1 MRGRL
6 IAWGSVAAVALAGCS
21 SPDISPI
28 DSAIPTPSG
37 PVASRSLPPVTH
49 RWSVTN
55 VKCPELTVAA
65 AQQFKVGGKGA
76 VTRSSGSEDFSKIV
90 ECRWG
95 PEDRSAISVTARLA
109 VWANQAGADAGWQ
122 TVSTT
127 LVKPESLAGVGEEAF
142 VSQPLDR
149 RGIQVDVRTGN
160 AYATIHLVPA
170 TGAAGGDAELHE
182 AAAAIAG
189 DIIDELVPA

>member
-1 MRGRL
+1 MRGQL
-6 IAWGSVAAVALAGCS
+6 IAWGLVAAAALAGCS
-21 SPDISPI
+21 SPDVSGI
-28 DSAIPTPSG
+28 DSTIPTPSG

-49 RWSVTN
+49 TWSVAN

-65 AQQFKVGGKGA
+65 AQPLKVGGKGTE
-76 VTRSSGSEDFSKIV
+76 TRSSGSADFSRIL

-95 PEDRSAISVTARLA
+95 PEDRSATSVTAKLS

-127 LVKPESLAGVGEEAF
+127 LVKPEPLAGVGEEAF
-142 VSQPLDR
+142 VSQPLDL

-170 TGAAGGDAELHE
+170 SGGDAGLRE
-182 AAAAIAG
+182 AASAIAG

>member
-6 IAWGSVAAVALAGCS
+6 ITWGLGAAAILAGCS
-21 SPDISPI
+21 SPDVPPVVST
-28 DSAIPTPSG
+28 IPTPSG
-37 PVASRSLPPVTH
+37 PVASRSLPSATH
-49 RWSVTN
+49 KWSVAD

-65 AQQFKVGGKGA
+65 AQQLKVAGKGTEA
-76 VTRSSGSEDFSKIV
+76 RSSGSEDFSKIV

-95 PEDRSAISVTARLA
+95 PEDRSAVSVTAKLS
-109 VWANQAGADAGWQ
+109 VWANQTGADAGWQ

-127 LVKPESLAGVGEEAF
+127 LVKPEPLAGIGEEAF
-142 VSQPLDR
+142 VSEPLDL

-160 AYATIHLVPA
+160 AYATIHLVPS
-170 TGAAGGDAELHE
+170 TGAAGGDAELRE

>member
-1 MRGRL
+1 MKVRL
-6 IAWGSVAAVALAGCS
+6 IAWGLVAAAALAGCS
-21 SPDISPI
+21 SPEIPPI
-28 DSAIPTPSG
+28 DSTIPPPSG

-49 RWSVTN
+49 MWSVAS

-65 AQQFKVGGKGA
+65 AQRLKVGGRGTE
-76 VTRSSGSEDFSKIV
+76 TRSSGSENFSKIV

-95 PEDRSAISVTARLA
+95 PEDRSGISVTAKLS

-122 TVSTT
+122 IVSTA
-127 LVKPESLAGVGEEAF
+127 LVKPEPLAGVGEEAF
-142 VSQPLDR
+142 ASQPLDLL
-149 RGIQVDVRTGN
+149 GVQVDVRTGN

-170 TGAAGGDAELHE
+170 AGAAGGDAELRE

>member
-6 IAWGSVAAVALAGCS
+6 IVCGLAATAVLAGCS
-21 SPDISPI
+21 RPDIGPI
-28 DSAIPTPSG
+28 DSTIPTPSG

-49 RWSVTN
+49 KWSVAD

-65 AQQFKVGGKGA
+65 AQRLRVGGKGTE
-76 VTRSSGSEDFSKIV
+76 TRSSGSDGFSKIV

-95 PEDRSAISVTARLA
+95 PEDRSGTSVTAKLS

-122 TVSTT
+122 AVATA
-127 LVKPESLAGVGEEAF
+127 LVKPEPLAGVGEEAF
-142 VSQPLDR
+142 VSAPLDL
-149 RGIQVDVRTGN
+149 RGVQVDVRTGN

-170 TGAAGGDAELHE
+170 TGDNAEVRE

-189 DIIDELVPA
+189 DVIDELVPA

>member
-6 IAWGSVAAVALAGCS
+6 IAWGLAASAALAGCS
-21 SPDISPI
+21 SPDVSGI
-28 DSAIPTPSG
+28 DSTIPTPSG
-37 PVASRSLPPVTH
+37 QVASRSLPPVTH
-49 RWSVTN
+49 TWSVAN
-55 VKCPELTVAA
+55 VKCPELTVTA
-65 AQQFKVGGKGA
+65 AQQLKVGGKGTE
-76 VTRSSGSEDFSKIV
+76 TRSSGSEDFSRIV

-95 PEDRSAISVTARLA
+95 PEDRSATSVTAKLS

-122 TVSTT
+122 TVSTA
-127 LVKPESLAGVGEEAF
+127 LVKPEPLAGVGEEAF
-142 VSQPLDR
+142 VSQPLDL
-149 RGIQVDVRTGN
+149 RGVQVDVRTGN

-170 TGAAGGDAELHE
+170 TGAAGGDAELRE

>member
-6 IAWGSVAAVALAGCS
+6 IAWGLVTAAALAGCS
-21 SPDISPI
+21 GPEVSGI
-28 DSAIPTPSG
+28 DSTIPTPSG

-49 RWSVTN
+49 TWSVAS

-65 AQQFKVGGKGA
+65 AQQLKVGGKGTE
-76 VTRSSGSEDFSKIV
+76 TRSSGSGDFSRIL

-95 PEDRSAISVTARLA
+95 PEDRNATSVTAKLS
-109 VWANQAGADAGWQ
+109 VWANQAGADAGWR
-122 TVSTT
+122 TVSTA
-127 LVKPESLAGVGEEAF
+127 LVKPEPLAGVGEESF
-142 VSQPLDR
+142 VSQPLGL

-170 TGAAGGDAELHE
+170 TGAAGGDAELRA

>member
-1 MRGRL
+1 VRGRP
-6 IAWGSVAAVALAGCS
+6 IAWGLVAAAALAGCS

-28 DSAIPTPSG
+28 ESTIPTPSG
-37 PVASRSLPPVTH
+37 PVPSRSLPPVTH
-49 RWSVTN
+49 KWSVAG

-65 AQQFKVGGKGA
+65 AQHLKVGGRGTE
-76 VTRSSGSEDFSKIV
+76 TRSTGSEDFSKII

-95 PEDRSAISVTARLA
+95 PEDRSTISVTAKLS

-127 LVKPESLAGVGEEAF
+127 LVKPEPLAGVGEEAF
-142 VSQPLDR
+142 VSRPLNL

-160 AYATIHLVPA
+160 AYAAVHLVPA
-170 TGAAGGDAELHE
+170 AGAAGGDAELRE

-189 DIIDELVPA
+189 DVIDELVPA